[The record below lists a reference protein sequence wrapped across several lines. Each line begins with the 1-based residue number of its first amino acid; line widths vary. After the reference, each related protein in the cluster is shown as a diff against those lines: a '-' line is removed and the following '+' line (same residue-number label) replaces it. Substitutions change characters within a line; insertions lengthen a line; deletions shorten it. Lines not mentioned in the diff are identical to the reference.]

1 MPNRRDQIKPRI
13 FSGIPLYIR
22 RAACKNIH
30 RTPYLKPEIRQE
42 FTVIDQQFNTKSNI
56 NTSKK
61 RLSDVVYYKTSLNG
75 MFLNACTY

>member
-1 MPNRRDQIKPRI
+1 
-13 FSGIPLYIR
+13 
-22 RAACKNIH
+22 
-30 RTPYLKPEIRQE
+30 LKPEIRQE